1 VSVANLLR
9 AHGFIPAVPIGG
21 QSLGT
26 LEPLQHA
33 VPPLSPASPAEDL
46 IDAGS
51 MSPVTQ
57 VRTKL
62 LLLAAADDLPA
73 DLVHG
78 LVDDDLSTC
87 SGETDVTLTAYLRA
101 IAASRAMDARQV
113 PPGWGGAAE
122 AICEG
127 CGPVLLWPGS
137 PSMVKACP
145 WCFKR
150 KAGREIPRPGKDAL
164 GPVS

>member
-1 VSVANLLR
+1 MNVADLLR
-9 AHGFIPAVPIGG
+9 AHGFIPAVPNGG
-21 QSLGT
+21 QSPGA
-26 LEPLQHA
+26 LEPLRHA
-33 VPPLSPASPAEDL
+33 APPVSPSSPVEDL

-51 MSPVTQ
+51 MPPVTQ
-57 VRTKL
+57 VRAKL
-62 LLLAAADDLPA
+62 LVLATADGLPA

-78 LVDDDLSTC
+78 LVDADLSTC
-87 SGETDVTLTAYLRA
+87 SGEADVTLTAYLRA

-113 PPGWGGAAE
+113 PPGWGGAAA

-137 PSMVKACP
+137 PSTVKACP

-150 KAGREIPRPGKDAL
+150 KAGMEIPRPVQSVL
-164 GPVS
+164 GPVT